1 MKFECD
7 REVDRYD
14 RDDMEEYVIK
24 HSDGKSPPDG
34 GKAQWIEYQ
43 KKLSGQGDVVPE
55 PEPKPDPA
63 LRSAYGR
70 LGAWF

>member
-1 MKFECD
+1 MNYSYDDESKLWTVKFECD

-24 HSDGKSPPDG
+24 CSDGKSPPDG

-55 PEPKPDPA
+55 PDGP
-63 LRSAYGR
+63 Y
-70 LGAWF
+70 